1 MGLLPNL
8 KKKRGDKSMRLSPHI
23 VNCHLRRRTERFAED
38 FATFGFDVLT
48 LVVFD
53 LGADDDFCPRR
64 EVTARR
70 DDDFGTDDTAS
81 SRDAIVSP
89 AAIRSRSSAIM
100 ASSSLEGTHIFFS

>member
-64 EVTARR
+64 EVTL
-70 DDDFGTDDTAS
+70 
-81 SRDAIVSP
+81 
-89 AAIRSRSSAIM
+89 
-100 ASSSLEGTHIFFS
+100 SLIHISEPTRL